1 LSMWSSILLLTSVA
15 LAEGPKFSVL
25 AEEEPAPF
33 EGVLFDPEATAIL
46 MSDKEFWQR
55 ECDLEIE
62 FQLDKQGTK
71 FHLDLQN
78 AQIRYDALKEE
89 TDLLIEKK
97 DLEIEALTET
107 LKKQSPRNNWLWFAG
122 GTATGVVVTVGIVNV
137 ATNWIEASK

>member
-107 LKKQSPRNNWLWFAG
+107 LKKQSPRNNGLWFAG
-122 GTATGVVVTVGIVNV
+122 GKATGVVVTVGIVNV

>member
-1 LSMWSSILLLTSVA
+1 MSMLSSLLLLTSVA

-25 AEEEPAPF
+25 AEEEPTPF

-46 MSDKEFWQR
+46 MADKEFWQR

-71 FHLDLQN
+71 FQLEMQN
-78 AQIRYDALKEE
+78 AQIRYQAASDEA
-89 TDLLIEKK
+89 DLLIEKK
-97 DLEIEALTET
+97 DLEIEALKDT
-107 LKKQSPRNNWLWFAG
+107 LKRQSPRNNWLWFAG

-137 ATNWIEASK
+137 AANWVNAGQ